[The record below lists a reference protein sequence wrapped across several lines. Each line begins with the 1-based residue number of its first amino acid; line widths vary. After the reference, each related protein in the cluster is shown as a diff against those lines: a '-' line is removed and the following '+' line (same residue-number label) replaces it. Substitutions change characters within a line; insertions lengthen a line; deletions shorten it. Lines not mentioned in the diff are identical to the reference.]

1 MNRCIAIALGV
12 TVLSVDYRLAS
23 EHPIPAPLDD
33 CYAALSWLHEN
44 AAELGVD
51 PTRIGIGGESAGGGL
66 AAALAIKARDAGEYA
81 IC

>member
-1 MNRCIAIALGV
+1 MNRYIASELGV
-12 TVLSVDYRLAS
+12 TVLSVDYRLAP

-51 PTRIGIGGESAGGGL
+51 PTRIGIGGERGWGLGG
-66 AAALAIKARDAGEYA
+66 Y
-81 IC
+81 